1 MEQIVFREDP
11 LARLGTAS
19 TYQEQLAV
27 VHEVLQKRCPG
38 IDRISIALY
47 DIKTHSLKT
56 FIASPIEES
65 PLKNY
70 QAVLANDSTLSKVG
84 RDSTPR
90 IVNDLRIYEDHN
102 SVHSRA
108 LVGHGYASSYT
119 HPIYFNRDLS
129 GFVFFNSFHNRYFRE
144 RVLEQVEVF
153 VHLISEMIMNDLAA
167 TRALVA
173 AMRTSVGMVQKH
185 DLETGSHLE
194 RMSRYARL
202 IARSMVK
209 NGVEILDDEQI
220 EQITL
225 FSPLHDVGKLGIP
238 DSILQKPARL
248 SKEERQVM
256 NSHTMLGRQ
265 IVDDLICNFGFER
278 IPYIDYLRNIA
289 ELHHEAMDG
298 SGYPHGLRGEDITA
312 EARIIAVSDIFDA
325 LTTHRPYKE
334 PWSNEHAF
342 AMLQMLSIDKLD
354 KGCVSALVDN
364 PGEVAKIQEQF
375 AEVA

>member
-27 VHEVLQKRCPG
+27 VHDVLQKRCPG
-38 IDRISIALY
+38 IDRISIGLY
-47 DIKTHSLKT
+47 DIKTHTLKT
-56 FIASPIEES
+56 FIASPLEES

-70 QAVLANDSTLSKVG
+70 EAVLANDSTLSKVG

-90 IVNDLRIYEDHN
+90 IVNDLRVYEDHN
-102 SVHSRA
+102 SVHSLA

-238 DSILQKPARL
+238 DSILQKPDRL

-278 IPYIDYLRNIA
+278 VPYIDYLRNIA
-289 ELHHEAMDG
+289 ELHHESMDG
-298 SGYPHGLRGEDITA
+298 SGYPHGLRGKDITA

-342 AMLQMLSIDKLD
+342 AMLQLLSIDKLD

-364 PGEVAKIQEQF
+364 PGEVVKIQEQF